1 MQTLYVSVQEKA
13 RAKKWEWVGRGVGGK
28 GMGDFW
34 ASIGNKLRKIHNK
47 KIECLTHMCVHIKAM
62 IKWQI
67 LPELE
72 LEDCQPPNIG
82 VGT

>member
-1 MQTLYVSVQEKA
+1 
-13 RAKKWEWVGRGVGGK
+13 
-28 GMGDFW
+28 MGDFW